1 MFTGF
6 MAALV
11 IPVHFILGEARV
23 TELTRPGPV

>member
-1 MFTGF
+1 MLTGL

-11 IPVHFILGEARV
+11 IPLHISLGEARV